1 MKNFRNLEQVD
12 QIVELL
18 KWVTIVGYAICIA
31 AIVLSYFN

>member
-12 QIVELL
+12 QIVVII
-18 KWVTIVGYAICIA
+18 KYATIATYLICIA